1 MEYQTVVNDR
11 TVWLRALERW
21 IGRLEII
28 VSREEIVEG
37 IIGGSHNVCRA
48 SLLVQ
53 MFSCRINAE

>member
-1 MEYQTVVNDR
+1 MVNDL

-37 IIGGSHNVCRA
+37 IVEAVTKSVEL
-48 SLLVQ
+48 SFLYQ
-53 MFSCRINAE
+53 MFSCRINTE

>member
-1 MEYQTVVNDR
+1 MVNDL

-21 IGRLEII
+21 IGRLEIT

-37 IIGGSHNVCRA
+37 ITGGSHKVCRA

-53 MFSCRINAE
+53 MFSCSINTE